1 MLKDLKAPQKDSSV
15 WCSQSDRL
23 QMAEDTLSAV
33 RRVRKEVVDCM
44 RLLMKLGRDRKREGM
59 FNIVEEMLRKTKCL
73 CSLLDLTIVEEVF
86 AFLEDNRID
95 VKPEKD
101 EFSESVAE
109 FMQRN
114 KLKIDLPLVRPNKMD
129 SLQTPCA
136 EFIAKELR
144 TPDVDNIFSPQALDG
159 GAGEFW

>member
-1 MLKDLKAPQKDSSV
+1 MLKDLKAPQKDSTA
-15 WCSQSDRL
+15 WCSESDRL

-44 RLLMKLGRDRKREGM
+44 RLLMKLGKEHKREGM
-59 FNIVEEMLRKTKCL
+59 FAIVEDMLRKTKCL

-86 AFLEDNRID
+86 IFLEENRINLR
-95 VKPEKD
+95 PEKD

-114 KLKIDLPLVRPNKMD
+114 KLKIDLPLVRPNKV
-129 SLQTPCA
+129 SLGPIGWRGA
-136 EFIAKELR
+136 AAGVGVGVK
-144 TPDVDNIFSPQALDG
+144 LD
-159 GAGEFW
+159 

>member
-1 MLKDLKAPQKDSSV
+1 MLKDLKAPQKDSTA
-15 WCSQSDRL
+15 WCSESDRL

-44 RLLMKLGRDRKREGM
+44 RLLMKLGKEHKREGM
-59 FNIVEEMLRKTKCL
+59 FAIVEDMLRKTKCL

-86 AFLEDNRID
+86 IFLEENRINLR
-95 VKPEKD
+95 PEKD

-114 KLKIDLPLVRPNKMD
+114 KLKIDLPLVRPNKV
-129 SLQTPCA
+129 SLGPIGWRGLQLGWGLIGLIVT
-136 EFIAKELR
+136 LL
-144 TPDVDNIFSPQALDG
+144 SS
-159 GAGEFW
+159 

>member
-1 MLKDLKAPQKDSSV
+1 MLKDLKAPQKDSTA
-15 WCSQSDRL
+15 WCSESDRL

-44 RLLMKLGRDRKREGM
+44 RLLMKLGKEHKREGM
-59 FNIVEEMLRKTKCL
+59 FAIVEDMLRKTKCL

-86 AFLEDNRID
+86 IFLEENRINLR
-95 VKPEKD
+95 PEKD

-114 KLKIDLPLVRPNKMD
+114 KLKIDLPLVRPNKV
-129 SLQTPCA
+129 SLGPIGWRGA
-136 EFIAKELR
+136 A
-144 TPDVDNIFSPQALDG
+144 A
-159 GAGEFW
+159 GAGV

>member
-1 MLKDLKAPQKDSSV
+1 MLKDLKAPQKDSTA
-15 WCSQSDRL
+15 WCSESDRL

-44 RLLMKLGRDRKREGM
+44 RLLMKLGKEHKREGM
-59 FNIVEEMLRKTKCL
+59 FAIVEDMLRKTKCL

-86 AFLEDNRID
+86 IFLEENRINLR
-95 VKPEKD
+95 PEKD

-114 KLKIDLPLVRPNKMD
+114 KLKIDLPLVRPNKV
-129 SLQTPCA
+129 SLGPIGWRGA
-136 EFIAKELR
+136 AAGVGVK
-144 TPDVDNIFSPQALDG
+144 LD
-159 GAGEFW
+159 